1 MNEAPSPTT
10 PEDHE
15 VPEQGRPHAKRRGYT
30 GSWLDYV
37 VTMAIALV
45 IAILVK
51 TFLIQPFWIPS
62 ESMNPTLQVDDKIMV
77 SKLTPGVSDLE
88 RGDVIVFE
96 DTDGWMEKSV
106 TVDEGPRYQFMK
118 ALSVIGLAPDPSTNH
133 LVKRLIGLPG
143 DHVVCEEGGQVDGSL
158 WVMGDNRSDSADS
171 AYHHKMGETPYVPE
185 ADVTGKAVVVFWPVA
200 NWQTLGDGEDAFA
213 DVPDAS

>member
-1 MNEAPSPTT
+1 
-10 PEDHE
+10 
-15 VPEQGRPHAKRRGYT
+15 
-30 GSWLDYV
+30 
-37 VTMAIALV
+37 MAIALV

-143 DHVVCEEGGQVDGSL
+143 DHVVCEEGGQVEVNGVTVDEPYVMDGATPCQDTFDVTVPDGSL